1 MDYTDNADINHTLD
15 ENENIESSRKYEKK
29 IPSIRK
35 KYVIKFILIFHVFLI
50 SGLSPDFFG
59 FRV

>member
-29 IPSIRK
+29 N
-35 KYVIKFILIFHVFLI
+35 FQVFAKNM
-50 SGLSPDFFG
+50 
-59 FRV
+59 